1 MRESL
6 EMAMSMR
13 GSKGLSLVELLVALV
28 VSSILMAAVYRTFIS
43 QQKTYVVQEQVVDM
57 QQNVRVAIG
66 RMMREIR
73 MAGFGPA
80 SAILPGATFDA
91 KTLNNVVTV
100 GTPAGGLTIIT
111 AGGATTIA
119 EDPTAANQIKVSSL
133 KDGQGND
140 LFDTG
145 VRKYISVGGLETRQI
160 TAIDTGTK
168 TLTLNSNLIQNP
180 KQNTTVIALRAVSY
194 QLSGLTLTRD
204 ENLGGGA
211 APVADNIAGLQ
222 FEYLDKDGVA
232 IADPVANAANIR
244 VVRVTVTA
252 QTSQADPDYRDGG
265 GFRTRTITS
274 NIRVRNMGLSS

>member
-1 MRESL
+1 MV
-6 EMAMSMR
+6 MSFR
-13 GSKGLSLVELLVALV
+13 SSKGLSLVELLVALV

-80 SAILPGATFDA
+80 SAILPNATFGA
-91 KTLNNVVTV
+91 KTLNNVITV

-111 AGGATTIA
+111 AGGTTTIS
-119 EDPTAANQIKVSSL
+119 EDPTVANQIKVTSL
-133 KDGQGND
+133 KDSQGND
-140 LFDTG
+140 LFNTG
-145 VRKYISVGGLETRQI
+145 DRKYISVGGLETRQI
-160 TAIDTGTK
+160 TAVDTGTK

-180 KQNTTVIALRAVSY
+180 KQDTTVIALRAVSY
-194 QLSGLTLTRD
+194 QLSGLSLTRD

-211 APVADNIAGLQ
+211 APVADNIANLQ
-222 FEYLDKDGVA
+222 FQYLDGNGA
-232 IADPVANAANIR
+232 IIADPVANAANIR
-244 VVRVTVTA
+244 VVSVTVTA
-252 QTSQADPDYRDGG
+252 RTSQVDPDYKDGG
-265 GFRTRTITS
+265 GYRTRTITS